1 MKKVGINY
9 RSKLGTTLVEGE
21 RLELKIDRMTQ
32 NNEPIGDSAPLIYT
46 PRKDG
51 VIAAY
56 DIRTDKWDIALDAM
70 EKVNRTR
77 GKISE
82 LGGMREAKKSINKE
96 AKVNQ
101 TINRPPK
108 RPKYLKWHFRP
119 FNGYFRVR
127 Y

>member
-9 RSKLGTTLVEGE
+9 RSKLGTSLVEGE
-21 RLELKIDRMTQ
+21 RIELKIDRMTQ
-32 NNEPIGDSAPLIYT
+32 NSEPIGDSAPLIYT

-82 LGGMREAKKSINKE
+82 LGGMREAKS
-96 AKVNQ
+96 Q
-101 TINRPPK
+101 LRLNR
-108 RPKYLKWHFRP
+108 LLELWQ
-119 FNGYFRVR
+119 N
-127 Y
+127 

>member
-1 MKKVGINY
+1 MKKIGINY

-82 LGGMREAKKSINKE
+82 LGGMREAKKSIEEE
-96 AKVNQ
+96 AKKAVA
-101 TINRPPK
+101 
-108 RPKYLKWHFRP
+108 
-119 FNGYFRVR
+119 NGAIDSKNDLN
-127 Y
+127 

>member
-21 RLELKIDRMTQ
+21 RIELKIDRMTQ

-51 VIAAY
+51 VVAAY

-77 GKISE
+77 GKVSE
-82 LGGMREAKKSINKE
+82 LGGMREAKKSIDEE
-96 AKVNQ
+96 AKKAVA
-101 TINRPPK
+101 
-108 RPKYLKWHFRP
+108 
-119 FNGYFRVR
+119 NGAIESKNELN
-127 Y
+127 

>member
-9 RSKLGTTLVEGE
+9 RSNLGTPLVEGE

-82 LGGMREAKKSINKE
+82 LGGMREAKKSIEEE
-96 AKVNQ
+96 AKKAVA
-101 TINRPPK
+101 
-108 RPKYLKWHFRP
+108 
-119 FNGYFRVR
+119 NGVIENKTELN
-127 Y
+127 

>member
-9 RSKLGTTLVEGE
+9 RSKLGTDLVEGE
-21 RLELKIDRMTQ
+21 RIELKIDRMTQ

-46 PRKDG
+46 ARKDG

-77 GKISE
+77 SKISE
-82 LGGMREAKKSINKE
+82 LGGMREAKKSIDEE
-96 AKVNQ
+96 AKKAVA
-101 TINRPPK
+101 
-108 RPKYLKWHFRP
+108 
-119 FNGYFRVR
+119 NGAIDSKNELN
-127 Y
+127 

>member
-82 LGGMREAKKSINKE
+82 LGGMREAKKSIDEE
-96 AKVNQ
+96 AKKAVA
-101 TINRPPK
+101 
-108 RPKYLKWHFRP
+108 
-119 FNGYFRVR
+119 NGAIESKNELN
-127 Y
+127 

>member
-21 RLELKIDRMTQ
+21 SLELKIDRMTQ

-46 PRKDG
+46 ARKDG

-70 EKVNRTR
+70 EKVNKTR

-82 LGGMREAKKSINKE
+82 LGGMREAKKSIEEE
-96 AKVNQ
+96 AKKAVA
-101 TINRPPK
+101 
-108 RPKYLKWHFRP
+108 
-119 FNGYFRVR
+119 NGAIESKNELN
-127 Y
+127 

>member
-9 RSKLGTTLVEGE
+9 RSKLETTLVEGE

-82 LGGMREAKKSINKE
+82 LGGMREAKKSIDEEVKK
-96 AKVNQ
+96 AVA
-101 TINRPPK
+101 
-108 RPKYLKWHFRP
+108 
-119 FNGYFRVR
+119 NGAIESKNELN
-127 Y
+127 

>member
-21 RLELKIDRMTQ
+21 SLELKIDRMTQ

-46 PRKDG
+46 ARKDG

-70 EKVNRTR
+70 EKVNKTR

-82 LGGMREAKKSINKE
+82 LGGMREAKRNIEEE
-96 AKVNQ
+96 AKKAVA
-101 TINRPPK
+101 
-108 RPKYLKWHFRP
+108 
-119 FNGYFRVR
+119 NGAIESKNELN
-127 Y
+127 

>member
-9 RSKLGTTLVEGE
+9 RSKLETTLVEGE

-56 DIRTDKWDIALDAM
+56 DIRTDKWDVALDAM
-70 EKVNRTR
+70 EKVNQTR
-77 GKISE
+77 GRISE
-82 LGGMREAKKSINKE
+82 LGGMREAKKSIDEE
-96 AKVNQ
+96 AKKAVA
-101 TINRPPK
+101 
-108 RPKYLKWHFRP
+108 
-119 FNGYFRVR
+119 NGAIEHKNELN
-127 Y
+127 

>member
-70 EKVNRTR
+70 EKVNQTR

-82 LGGMREAKKSINKE
+82 LGGMREAKKSIDEE
-96 AKVNQ
+96 AKKAVA
-101 TINRPPK
+101 
-108 RPKYLKWHFRP
+108 
-119 FNGYFRVR
+119 NGAIESKNELN
-127 Y
+127 

>member
-9 RSKLGTTLVEGE
+9 RSNLGTTLVEGE

-82 LGGMREAKKSINKE
+82 LGGMREAKKSIEEE
-96 AKVNQ
+96 AKKAVA
-101 TINRPPK
+101 
-108 RPKYLKWHFRP
+108 
-119 FNGYFRVR
+119 NGAIESKNELN
-127 Y
+127 

>member
-32 NNEPIGDSAPLIYT
+32 NNEPIGDSVPLIYT

-82 LGGMREAKKSINKE
+82 LGGMREAKKSIDEE
-96 AKVNQ
+96 AKKAVA
-101 TINRPPK
+101 
-108 RPKYLKWHFRP
+108 
-119 FNGYFRVR
+119 NGAIESKNELN
-127 Y
+127 

>member
-21 RLELKIDRMTQ
+21 RLEIKIDRMTQ

-56 DIRTDKWDIALDAM
+56 DIRTDKWDVALNAM

-82 LGGMREAKKSINKE
+82 LGGMREAKKSIEKE
-96 AKVNQ
+96 AKEAVASGVIESKNEL
-101 TINRPPK
+101 N
-108 RPKYLKWHFRP
+108 
-119 FNGYFRVR
+119 
-127 Y
+127 

>member
-9 RSKLGTTLVEGE
+9 RSKLGTELVEGE
-21 RLELKIDRMTQ
+21 RIELKIDRMTQ

-46 PRKDG
+46 ARKDG

-70 EKVNRTR
+70 EKVNQTR

-82 LGGMREAKKSINKE
+82 LGGMREAKKSIDEEVKK
-96 AKVNQ
+96 AVA
-101 TINRPPK
+101 
-108 RPKYLKWHFRP
+108 
-119 FNGYFRVR
+119 NGAIDSKNELN
-127 Y
+127 

>member
-1 MKKVGINY
+1 MKKIGINY
-9 RSKLGTTLVEGE
+9 RSKLGTALVEGE

-32 NNEPIGDSAPLIYT
+32 NKEPIGDSAPLIYT

-51 VIAAY
+51 VVAAY

-82 LGGMREAKKSINKE
+82 LGGMREAKKSIDEEANKAVAE
-96 AKVNQ
+96 
-101 TINRPPK
+101 TILRGIEIMQGIGRAVGTAMGK
-108 RPKYLKWHFRP
+108 
-119 FNGYFRVR
+119 
-127 Y
+127 

>member
-9 RSKLGTTLVEGE
+9 RSKLETTLVEGE

-77 GKISE
+77 GKISD
-82 LGGMREAKKSINKE
+82 LGGMREAKKNIDEE
-96 AKVNQ
+96 AKKAVA
-101 TINRPPK
+101 
-108 RPKYLKWHFRP
+108 
-119 FNGYFRVR
+119 NGAIDSKNELN
-127 Y
+127 